1 MPYDRQNVLT
11 GERAYQVLKRISESE
26 EGSYG
31 TEIAEEIDTTQQ
43 VVSEIISILKEMELV
58 EKGKRTQAQY
68 YEVNFDGFS
77 DLFKQLVEENLLSE
91 ASESQ
96 KEAIKD
102 YLEGELE
109 SMEGIR
115 FIEEIEDVLYDDV
128 DEFIPNYVRIYL
140 SNVNDSNINKMLLDD
155 FFFGVNT
162 LRVEE
167 LPLWLSYLKLVREE
181 TYEISENPAEI
192 ILKALKEQDYTI
204 ND

>member
-77 DLFKQLVEENLLSE
+77 DLFKQLVEKNLLSE

-128 DEFIPNYVRIYL
+128 DEFISNYVRIYL

-192 ILKALKEQDYTI
+192 ILKALEKQE
-204 ND
+204 